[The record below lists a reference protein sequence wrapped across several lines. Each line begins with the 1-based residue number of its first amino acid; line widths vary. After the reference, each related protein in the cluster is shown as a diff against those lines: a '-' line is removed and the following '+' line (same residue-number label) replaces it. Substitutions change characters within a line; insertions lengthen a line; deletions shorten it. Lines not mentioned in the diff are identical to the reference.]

1 MVTATKKGLEG
12 RALPVVLFTVFLDS
26 IGVGILFPILPQLV
40 LKIFMPVGYSAS
52 EAYIM
57 LGWLTGIYPLM
68 QFLVTPILGQL
79 SDRFGRKPVLA
90 FSLLGTLI
98 GYALFAIGILIK
110 NIPLLFIARA
120 LAGSA
125 GGNISVTRAV
135 VADVSSAEHRTK
147 NFGLIG
153 AAFGMGFVMGPFL
166 GARLSTAHAS
176 FLGLHTPS
184 WFSTAT
190 PFWFAAALGVIN
202 TILLL
207 AILPE
212 TNQYIKRGAKIV
224 WSKSL
229 ANIRDAAT
237 SMKLRIIFSTEFLFW
252 GGFALFTT
260 FLPLQLIEKHHFS
273 ATDVGN
279 FFAFIGICIAL
290 AQGALVPALAKRFT
304 NRQIVRVATF
314 GMAGALLLQVF
325 THNTAQIMIVGAT
338 IASFFALFMTNA
350 SALVSTSSDADA
362 QGEALGIEA
371 SVQALGESIPAI
383 IAGYAATVGIIAPNV
398 VGACVVLAGA
408 FVFTLFY
415 RSALKIG
422 TKPYAVTE
430 DIP

>member
-1 MVTATKKGLEG
+1 MVTATKKGLES

-40 LKIFMPVGYSAS
+40 LKIFMPAGYSAS
-52 EAYIM
+52 EAYII

-68 QFLVTPILGQL
+68 QFLATPILGQL

-98 GYALFAIGILIK
+98 GYALFAVGILIK

-176 FLGLHTPS
+176 FLELHTPS

-202 TILLL
+202 TMLLL

-212 TNQYIKRGAKIV
+212 TNRYIKRGAKII

-229 ANIRDAAT
+229 ANIRTAAT
-237 SMKLRIIFSTEFLFW
+237 SVKLRIIFSTEFLFW

-279 FFAFIGICIAL
+279 FFAFIGICIAI
-290 AQGALVPALAKRFT
+290 AQGVLVPTLAKRFN

-314 GMAGALLLQVF
+314 GMAGALLLQMF
-325 THNTAQIMIVGAT
+325 THNTAQIMVVGAI

-350 SALVSTSSDADA
+350 STLVSTSSDTDA

-408 FVFTLFY
+408 LVFTLLY
-415 RSALKIG
+415 RSAL
-422 TKPYAVTE
+422 TLTTRAYTP
-430 DIP
+430 DI

>member
-40 LKIFMPVGYSAS
+40 LKIFMPAGYSAS
-52 EAYIM
+52 EAYII

-68 QFLVTPILGQL
+68 QFLATPILGQL

-98 GYALFAIGILIK
+98 GYALFAVGILVK

-229 ANIRDAAT
+229 ANIRTAAT
-237 SMKLRIIFSTEFLFW
+237 SVKLRIIFSTEFLFW

-325 THNTAQIMIVGAT
+325 THNTAQIMIVGAI

-383 IAGYAATVGIIAPNV
+383 VAGYAATVGIIAPNV

-408 FVFTLFY
+408 LVFTLLY
-415 RSALKIG
+415 RSTLKVG
-422 TKPYAVTE
+422 AKPYAVTE